1 MDASQPHARSG
12 EPNFD
17 YRRWLSSAPPGE
29 EVVIS
34 GMSGRLPDSRTIH
47 EFRDKLFSK
56 TDMVND
62 RRWKLDHPEIPQR
75 GGKIPNV
82 DRFDAGF
89 FGMHHRQTEVMDAM
103 MRILLETAV
112 EAIMDAGMNPSEVE
126 GSRTG
131 VFVGACWS
139 EMENS
144 ILTSIREPQRFG
156 MTG

>member
-1 MDASQPHARSG
+1 
-12 EPNFD
+12 
-17 YRRWLSSAPPGE
+17 
-29 EVVIS
+29 
-34 GMSGRLPDSRTIH
+34 
-47 EFRDKLFSK
+47 
-56 TDMVND
+56 
-62 RRWKLDHPEIPQR
+62 
-75 GGKIPNV
+75 
-82 DRFDAGF
+82 
-89 FGMHHRQTEVMDAM
+89 MDAM

-126 GSRTG
+126 GSRTE